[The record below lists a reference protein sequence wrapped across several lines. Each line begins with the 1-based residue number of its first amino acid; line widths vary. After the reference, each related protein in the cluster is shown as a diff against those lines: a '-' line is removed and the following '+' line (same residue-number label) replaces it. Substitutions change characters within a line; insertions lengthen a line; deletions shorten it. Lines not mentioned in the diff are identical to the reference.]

1 MLIRVGGGSSGIK
14 EYLERGHKQGREHSR
29 DELDERVI
37 LAGDLEFT
45 DQIINDLDIK
55 SERYL
60 HITLAFKED
69 EVSHET
75 LSAIARDFQEFAFA
89 AYGEDEVNFYA
100 EAHLPKIKSYVSQK
114 TGELVERKPH
124 VHIIIP
130 KVNMLS
136 GGHMNPL
143 GMVEHNER
151 FIDAFQEHV
160 NNKYGLASPKDHR
173 RLTFTNASDMIQRY
187 KDDHFDGQNK
197 DLKKEVLGAV
207 LERDVTDY
215 EAFKSVV
222 KEFGETRTRNAGKDN
237 EYQNVKPPGQAKGV
251 NLKDFVFSKEFI
263 ELPDAE
269 KRAALTT
276 ELEHKYEIQG
286 QARRDPSNVAV
297 GLADWH
303 AYRALEIKYL
313 NSGNKKLYKTYKEAG
328 PEDKQRILSEQARKF
343 YEKYQEPKHEPEKF
357 RRNPFDHQYGFKRPE
372 LELGRRL
379 DGPGA
384 ERLDGRAD
392 GRANGRTDGRANGRT
407 DGRANGPAEAGA
419 GGDRGGFG
427 ATGAGDVRGT
437 DRDGLTALRIAFAT
451 SGKYDTFPTSR
462 GQATKTINGVRT
474 MSGIDVASDP
484 GRPKVLLQDHAR
496 VQLDHGRA
504 GGADSLRR
512 DSYRQ
517 RELSPT
523 GRATDSALGQ
533 HTRDFEQ
540 RRQIGAAG
548 ELAEF
553 KEIRLH
559 LDARRLLADLSV
571 SHGVLIDKYPVS
583 SSSDGS
589 DRIRVGNRNLN
600 VSDFLTKEMRLP
612 WQEAASILRQSY
624 SRQVEQRPVNDPR
637 RAPSQALWR
646 EFQEERN
653 ARGGQREL
661 LSAQLRSEH
670 VRRAALRETMA
681 RARQH
686 AESLPPAQCKAAQS
700 LARMTFVTSESALKD
715 AIKVERAQFRAPIS
729 EQYRGFLRE
738 SAQSGSIDALT
749 ELRRMAPA
757 TTIVPG
763 NLGSIGPV
771 HTHSD
776 PNSMIYRG
784 KEMRHVVHS
793 NGDVVYTLSGRA
805 IIQDKG
811 EKLVVL
817 QNDRAAIEAALRLG
831 QAKYGDVL
839 VLTGPKDF
847 QERAAVIAAE
857 AGLNISFTDKRVEA
871 VRQHRASELAS
882 DRALRQSHRELGERF
897 VDDQRH
903 SKKTENAP
911 SKTVDR
917 SEPAKNQDRFEK
929 GPER

>member
-45 DQIINDLDIK
+45 DQIINDLDVN

-136 GGHMNPL
+136 GGHLNPL

-187 KDDHFDGQNK
+187 KDDHFDGHNK
-197 DLKKEVLGAV
+197 DLKKEILGAV
-207 LERDVTDY
+207 LERNVTDY
-215 EAFKSVV
+215 EAFKSMV
-222 KEFGETRTRNAGKDN
+222 KEFGETRTRNAGKDS
-237 EYQNVKPPGQAKGV
+237 EYQNVKPSGQAKGV

-263 ELPDAE
+263 ELPNAQ
-269 KRAALTT
+269 KQAALTT
-276 ELEHKYEIQG
+276 ELENKYEIQG

-303 AYRALEIKYL
+303 AYRAMEVKYL

-357 RRNPFDHQYGFKRPE
+357 RRNPFDYQYRFKRPE

-384 ERLDGRAD
+384 ERLDRRADGRAD
-392 GRANGRTDGRANGRT
+392 GRTDGWADGRASG
-407 DGRANGPAEAGA
+407 GA
-419 GGDRGGFG
+419 GGERGGFG
-427 ATGAGDVRGT
+427 STGAGNVRGA
-437 DRDGLTALRIAFAT
+437 DRDGLTDLRIAFAA

-496 VQLDHGRA
+496 VQLDHGGA
-504 GGADSLRR
+504 GGADALRR

-517 RELSPT
+517 RELNPT
-523 GRATDSALGQ
+523 GRATDSVLSQ
-533 HTRDFEQ
+533 HARDFEQ
-540 RRQIGAAG
+540 RRQVSAAG

-553 KEIRLH
+553 KEIRSH

-583 SSSDGS
+583 SSPDGS
-589 DRIRVGNRNLN
+589 ARIRVGNRNLN

-653 ARGGQREL
+653 ARGGQRQL
-661 LSAQLRSEH
+661 LSAQLRSEQA
-670 VRRAALRETMA
+670 RRAALRETMA

-686 AESLPPAQCKAAQS
+686 AESLPPAQRKAAHS
-700 LARMTFVTSESALKD
+700 LARMTFVTGESALKD

-738 SAQSGSIDALT
+738 SAQGGSNDALA
-749 ELRRMAPA
+749 ELRRVAPA
-757 TTIVPG
+757 SKIVPG

-839 VLTGPKDF
+839 VLTGPKEF